1 MGLGNCQSVGM
12 PRMTLAANLRRL
24 MDHHDRLTTI
34 EKIVSAGGGSNG
46 TVGRMLKGN
55 TSARIDAVAQV
66 ARVFG
71 LQAWQLLVPNLD
83 PDHPPVLEMDTRNA
97 ELLAAE
103 LDGIAER
110 IKRLKSD

>member
-1 MGLGNCQSVGM
+1 
-12 PRMTLAANLRRL
+12 
-24 MDHHDRLTTI
+24 
-34 EKIVSAGGGSNG
+34 
-46 TVGRMLKGN
+46 MLKGN

>member
-1 MGLGNCQSVGM
+1 M
-12 PRMTLAANLRRL
+12 PRLTLAKNLRLL
-24 MDHHDRLTTI
+24 MDHHDKLTTI
-34 EKIVSAGGGSNG
+34 EKIVAAGGGSNG
-46 TVGRMLKGN
+46 TVGRMLKGD

-71 LQAWQLLVPNLD
+71 LQAWQLLVPSLD
-83 PDHPPVLEMDTRNA
+83 PEHPPTLEMDTRSA

-110 IKRLKSD
+110 IKRLKHD